1 MEFVC
6 RLGITKGSL
15 LEDRYGSMSS
25 SPLPYRYISFE
36 GMRWA
41 RGEYGWPLEDPCDP
55 LYFLRDVFTYFAKK
69 DDKGVARITLSLFIR
84 KTVAFPFWKD
94 ITWDDYSEK

>member
-1 MEFVC
+1 MAGPW
-6 RLGITKGSL
+6 RILAIL
-15 LEDRYGSMSS
+15 
-25 SPLPYRYISFE
+25 YI
-36 GMRWA
+36 
-41 RGEYGWPLEDPCDP
+41 
-55 LYFLRDVFTYFAKK
+55 FLRDVFMYFAKK